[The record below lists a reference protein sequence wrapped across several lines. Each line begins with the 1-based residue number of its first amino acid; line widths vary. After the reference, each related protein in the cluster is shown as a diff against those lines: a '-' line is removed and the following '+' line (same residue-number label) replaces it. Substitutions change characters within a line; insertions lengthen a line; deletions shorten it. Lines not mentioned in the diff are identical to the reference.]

1 MIFHL
6 NALTGEDA
14 LGKSPV
20 GTVLQGVDLISG
32 PSLGAYLLPEN
43 SNSIILLD
51 KSLQVRLT
59 DLMPLFPV
67 ANTFYRYMFTLR
79 RP

>member
-20 GTVLQGVDLISG
+20 DTPLQGVDLISG
-32 PSLGAYLLPEN
+32 PSLGAYPLPEN
-43 SNSIILLD
+43 SNAIILLD
-51 KSLQVRLT
+51 EFLQVRLT
-59 DLMPLFPV
+59 DPTPLLPF
-67 ANTFYRYMFTLR
+67 ANTFHRYMFTLR
-79 RP
+79 RQ

>member
-14 LGKSPV
+14 LGKSPT

-43 SNSIILLD
+43 SNAIILLD
-51 KSLQVRLT
+51 ESLQVRLT
-59 DLMPLFPV
+59 DLVPFFPF
-67 ANTFYRYMFTLR
+67 ANTFYRYMSILR

>member
-1 MIFHL
+1 VIFHV

-14 LGKSPV
+14 LEKSPV

-32 PSLGAYLLPEN
+32 PLLGAYPLLEN
-43 SNSIILLD
+43 SNAIILLD
-51 KSLQVRLT
+51 ESLQVRLT
-59 DLMPLFPV
+59 DLMPLFSFTN
-67 ANTFYRYMFTLR
+67 AFYRYMSTLR

>member
-1 MIFHL
+1 VVFHL

-14 LGKSPV
+14 LGKSPT

-43 SNSIILLD
+43 SNAIILLD
-51 KSLQVRLT
+51 ESLQVRLT
-59 DLMPLFPV
+59 DLVPLFPF
-67 ANTFYRYMFTLR
+67 ANTFYRYMSTLR

>member
-1 MIFHL
+1 MIFHI

-20 GTVLQGVDLISG
+20 DTVLQGVDLISG
-32 PSLGAYLLPEN
+32 PSLGAYPLPGN

-51 KSLQVRLT
+51 EFLQVRPAV
-59 DLMPLFPV
+59 LMPLFSF
-67 ANTFYRYMFTLR
+67 ANTFYRYTFTPR

>member
-1 MIFHL
+1 MIFHI

-20 GTVLQGVDLISG
+20 GTVLQGVDLIAG
-32 PSLGAYLLPEN
+32 PSLGAYPLPEN
-43 SNSIILLD
+43 SNAIILVD
-51 KSLQVRLT
+51 ESLQVRLT
-59 DLMPLFPV
+59 DLVPLFPLL
-67 ANTFYRYMFTLR
+67 TPFHRHMFTQR

>member
-1 MIFHL
+1 VIFHV

-20 GTVLQGVDLISG
+20 DTVLQGVDLISG
-32 PSLGAYLLPEN
+32 PSLGAYPLPEN
-43 SNSIILLD
+43 NNAIILLD
-51 KSLQVRLT
+51 EFLQVRLT
-59 DLMPLFPV
+59 DPMPLFPF

>member
-1 MIFHL
+1 VIFHI

-20 GTVLQGVDLISG
+20 DKVLQGVDLISG
-32 PSLGAYLLPEN
+32 PSLGAYPLPGN

-51 KSLQVRLT
+51 EFLQVRLT
-59 DLMPLFPV
+59 DLMPLFSF
-67 ANTFYRYMFTLR
+67 ANTFYRYMFTPR

>member
-20 GTVLQGVDLISG
+20 GTALQGVDLISG
-32 PSLGAYLLPEN
+32 PSLGAYPLPEN
-43 SNSIILLD
+43 SNAIIVLD
-51 KSLQVRLT
+51 EFRQVRLT
-59 DLMPLFPV
+59 DLIFSFPI
-67 ANTFYRYMFTLR
+67 ANIFDRYMSILR
-79 RP
+79 RL

>member
-1 MIFHL
+1 MIFHV

-20 GTVLQGVDLISG
+20 GTVLQGADLISG
-32 PSLGAYLLPEN
+32 PSLGAYTLPDD
-43 SNSIILLD
+43 SNAIILLD
-51 KSLQVRLT
+51 ESLQVRLT
-59 DLMPLFPV
+59 DLMPLFPL
-67 ANTFYRYMFTLR
+67 ANTLYRCMFTLR

>member
-14 LGKSPV
+14 LEKSPV
-20 GTVLQGVDLISG
+20 GSVLQGVDLISG
-32 PSLGAYLLPEN
+32 PSLGAYPLPEN

-51 KSLQVRLT
+51 ELLQVRLT
-59 DLMPLFPV
+59 DLIPSFPV
-67 ANTFYRYMFTLR
+67 ANTFYRYTFTLR

>member
-20 GTVLQGVDLISG
+20 GSVLQGVDLISG
-32 PSLGAYLLPEN
+32 PSLGAYSLPGN
-43 SNSIILLD
+43 SNAIILLD
-51 KSLQVRLT
+51 ELLQVRLT
-59 DLMPLFPV
+59 DPIPLLPV
-67 ANTFYRYMFTLR
+67 ANTFYRYMFTLK